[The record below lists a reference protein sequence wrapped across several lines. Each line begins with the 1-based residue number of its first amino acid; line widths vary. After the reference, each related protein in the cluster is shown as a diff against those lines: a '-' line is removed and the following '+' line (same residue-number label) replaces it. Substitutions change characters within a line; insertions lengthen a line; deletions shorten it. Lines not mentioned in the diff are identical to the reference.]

1 MSENSFLAVIEE
13 SIHKHG
19 ELPALTDYKGK
30 TFYYKDFAEEIDK
43 LHVIFN
49 LAGIKKGDKIA
60 LCGRNS
66 SRWAISFFAVLSY
79 GGVVVSILHEFD
91 KASIEHILNHSDSV
105 MFFTDQAIWNNLK
118 KENTPQLK
126 TVLSLDNF
134 DVLYTSQSKVRDL
147 KENFQDS
154 YNANKT
160 NRFDYKQLT
169 FRRDKPEE
177 LAVINYTSGTTS
189 SPKGVMLPYRSLWSN
204 TRFANDNLDFINA
217 GDSIVCILP
226 MAHAYG
232 LTFEVLN
239 SISMGM
245 HIHFLNKVP
254 SPKIIIEAFA
264 EAKPKLVLAVPL
276 ILEKIIIKNVFT
288 KISKEPI
295 RTLVKIPGFNQIIHR
310 KIRNKLIQIFGGE
323 LVEVVIG
330 GAALNQEVEKFLK
343 KIEFPYT
350 VGYGMTECGPLISY
364 SFWKD
369 FKQKSVGRRVDRMEV
384 KIDSD
389 DQKRT
394 VGEILVKGDNLMLGY
409 YKNPEATKEIFTKDG
424 WMKTGDLGIIDDDNS
439 IYIKGRNKNMI
450 LGASGQNIFPEEIED
465 KINNYTFVSES
476 LVIDENGKLVALI
489 YPDSEV
495 MTSLEVNKDGY
506 TSFFN
511 EVIKDLNNKL
521 PSYSKISTFRIQEE
535 EFEKTPKRSIKRFKY
550 QK

>member
-310 KIRNKLIQIFGGE
+310 KIKNKLIQIFGGE